1 MRGIKACAV
10 VLSLMGAA
18 TTRAD
23 QVTMKNGDHLTGTIV
38 KTDGKAE
45 VLEITTDYA
54 GTISVKWDAIATVE
68 SSQALYLTL
77 KDGQTVVGKVTT
89 DDGRFTIATKETGEI
104 KVSRDSVIAVRS
116 EKEQKASEA
125 EMERLRNPRLG
136 DFWSG
141 LVDSGLSLTRG
152 NSATTTYNFSGKAA
166 RVTKRDK
173 IGAYATVIFAKD
185 DTTPPSRTTAHA
197 VRGGIRVDV
206 NATERLFGFGLSDFE
221 YDEFQNLNLRSTLG
235 GGFGYY
241 AVKNK
246 SAQFNIFGGVTFLQE
261 FFSVPLD
268 PTIPT
273 STTRKSGEAVAGE
286 ELATSFGGKRMTLDE
301 RFSAYPNITNMGQYR
316 YTLDTTLA
324 TKIVSHLSW
333 QATASDHYISD
344 PVPGKKK
351 NDLLLSTGLRWTFGK
366 GVF

>member
-10 VLSLMGAA
+10 VLSLMSAA
-18 TTRAD
+18 AARAD
-23 QVTMKNGDHLTGTIV
+23 QVTMKNGDHLTGTVV
-38 KTDGKAE
+38 KTEGKAE
-45 VLEITTDYA
+45 TLEIKTDYA
-54 GTISVKWDAIATVE
+54 GTIAVKWDAIASVE

-77 KDGQTVVGKVTT
+77 KDGQVVVGKVTT
-89 DDGRFTIATKETGEI
+89 DDGKFTVATKDTGEI
-104 KVSRDSVIAVRS
+104 KVARDSVVAVRS
-116 EKEQKASEA
+116 EQEQKAGEA
-125 EMERLRNPRLG
+125 ELERLRNPRLA

-141 LVDSGLSLTRG
+141 IVDSGLSLTRG
-152 NSATTTYNFSGKAA
+152 NSATTSYNFSGKAA

-173 IGAYATVIFAKD
+173 IGAYTNVIFAKD
-185 DTTPPSRTTAHA
+185 NTTPPERTTAHA
-197 VRGGIRVDV
+197 VRGGVRVDV
-206 NATERLFGFGLSDFE
+206 NATQRIFGFGLSDFE
-221 YDEFQNLNLRSTLG
+221 YDEFQNLNLRNTLG

-241 AVKNK
+241 PVKNDTT
-246 SAQFNIFGGVTFLQE
+246 QFDFFGGATFLQE

-286 ELATSFGGKRMTLDE
+286 ELATAFGGKRITLDE

-316 YTLDTTLA
+316 YTLDATLA
-324 TKIVSHLSW
+324 TKIIGHLSW
-333 QATASDHYISD
+333 QATASDRYVSD

>member
-10 VLSLMGAA
+10 VLLLSSAA
-18 TTRAD
+18 AVKAD

-45 VLEITTDYA
+45 TLQITTDYA
-54 GTISVKWDAIATVE
+54 GTISVKWEAVASVE

-89 DDGRFTIATKETGEI
+89 NDGKFVVATSETGEI
-104 KVSRDSVIAVRS
+104 EVPRDAVVAVRS
-116 EKEQKASEA
+116 DQQQRASEA
-125 EMERLRNPRLG
+125 ELERIRNPRLG

-141 LVDSGLSLTRG
+141 IVDSGLSLTRG

-173 IGAYATVIFAKD
+173 IGAYTNVIFAKD
-185 DTTPPSRTTAHA
+185 NTTPPERTTAHA

-221 YDEFQNLNLRSTLG
+221 YDQFQNLDLRNTLG

-241 AVKNK
+241 PVKNS
-246 SAQFNIFGGVTFLQE
+246 SAQFDIFGGVTFLQE

-268 PTIPT
+268 PTIPS
-273 STTRKSGEAVAGE
+273 STARKSGEGVAGE
-286 ELATSFGGKRMTLDE
+286 ELATSFGGKRMTFDE
-301 RFSAYPNITNMGQYR
+301 RLSVYPNITNTGQYR
-316 YTLDTTLA
+316 ATLDATLA
-324 TKIVSHLSW
+324 TKLIGHLSW
-333 QATASDHYISD
+333 QATVSDHYISD

-351 NDLLLSTGLRWTFGK
+351 NDLLLSTGFRWRFGK